1 MGPLFSPASANA
13 IQSSGRTGWPAV
25 IVAPVTSPALVP
37 SLGVGRKVPQDNA
50 GNSTSPQL
58 LQRSRQQRKT
68 LLAKMENASI
78 PHTRYIH

>member
-37 SLGVGRKVPQDNA
+37 SLGVGRKVPT
-50 GNSTSPQL
+50 G
-58 LQRSRQQRKT
+58 QRWKLNFAT
-68 LLAKMENASI
+68 AAAEVEAAKEN
-78 PHTRYIH
+78 TTG